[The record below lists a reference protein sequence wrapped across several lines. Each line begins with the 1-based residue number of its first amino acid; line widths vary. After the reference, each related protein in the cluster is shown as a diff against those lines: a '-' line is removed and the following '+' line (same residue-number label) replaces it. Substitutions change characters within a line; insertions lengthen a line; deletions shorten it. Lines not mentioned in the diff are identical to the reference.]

1 MKQDKQR
8 KTQDDRLLKR
18 LSMRER
24 RIQEQLR
31 KLIMTDS
38 IFKII

>member
-1 MKQDKQR
+1 MKQDKKR
-8 KTQDDRLLKR
+8 KIQDDRLLKR
-18 LSMRER
+18 LSMSER

-38 IFKII
+38 IFQTI